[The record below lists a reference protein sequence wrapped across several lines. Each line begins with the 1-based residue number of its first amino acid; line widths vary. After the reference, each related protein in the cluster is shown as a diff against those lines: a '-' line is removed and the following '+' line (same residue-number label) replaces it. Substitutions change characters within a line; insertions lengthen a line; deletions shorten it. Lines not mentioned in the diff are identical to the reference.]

1 MATPGLVFLAI
12 ALGSYA
18 LSPSETADPGKRVE
32 SDSYTSPHKIARC
45 ISYNIN
51 KKMPHLRVRNRTGDL
66 PGEST
71 FLILTD
77 NESSP
82 ATFGV
87 IRVNPSDTGSHLTTW
102 LAGSRLAAAPEDIA
116 HRLIAGC

>member
-18 LSPSETADPGKRVE
+18 LSPPETTDPGNRVE
-32 SDSYTSPHKIARC
+32 SDSYTSPPKLARC
-45 ISYNIN
+45 ISYNISR
-51 KKMPHLRVRNRTGDL
+51 KMPNLNVRNHSDDSSNERI
-66 PGEST
+66 

-77 NESSP
+77 AEASP

-87 IRVNPSDTGSHLTTW
+87 IRVDPNDTGSHLTTW
-102 LAGSRLAAAPEDIA
+102 LAGRNLAAAPEDVA
-116 HRLIAGC
+116 HRLVAGC

>member
-1 MATPGLVFLAI
+1 MAGTGLVLLAI

-18 LSPSETADPGKRVE
+18 LSSSETMDPGQRVE
-32 SDSYTSPHKIARC
+32 SDSYTSPQKLARC

-51 KKMPHLRVRNRTGDL
+51 KKMPHLRVRNHTGDL

-71 FLILTD
+71 FLILTN

-87 IRVNPSDTGSHLTTW
+87 IRVDPNDTGSHLTTW
-102 LAGSRLAAAPEDIA
+102 LAGSRLAAAPEDVA